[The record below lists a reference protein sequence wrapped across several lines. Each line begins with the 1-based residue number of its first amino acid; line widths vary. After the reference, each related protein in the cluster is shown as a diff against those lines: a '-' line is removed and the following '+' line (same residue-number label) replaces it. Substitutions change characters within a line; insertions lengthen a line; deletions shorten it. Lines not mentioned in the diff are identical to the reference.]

1 MQTPN
6 GLDDI
11 LQQME
16 PSLLQG
22 YNKFMHEVII
32 QGICYH
38 KLHFDTLNRHLLDLN
53 KQTIDNVCEKALFYY
68 DMHATEKIKSF
79 GN

>member
-1 MQTPN
+1 M
-6 GLDDI
+6 D
-11 LQQME
+11 
-16 PSLLQG
+16 PSTIQG
-22 YNKFMHEVII
+22 YKTFMHEVII

-38 KLHFDTLNRHLLDLN
+38 KLDFDTLNRHLLDLN
-53 KQTIDNVCEKALFYY
+53 KQTFDNVCEKALSYY